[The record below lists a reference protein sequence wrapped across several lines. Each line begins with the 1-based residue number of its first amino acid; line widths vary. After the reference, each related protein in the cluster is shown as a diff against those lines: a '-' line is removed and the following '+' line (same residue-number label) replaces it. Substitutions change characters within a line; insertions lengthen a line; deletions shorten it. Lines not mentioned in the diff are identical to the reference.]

1 MNKENRDR
9 DEGVVSGSVS
19 RDIVADETCAVAVV
33 DAVATVTRQDVAALP
48 ERLSDTVDTDALE
61 SLVATPAGA
70 TCRNLSVSF
79 RFCDCHVIV
88 SGDRTVHVRRAVE
101 PSE

>member
-1 MNKENRDR
+1 MSEENSDR
-9 DEGVVSGSVS
+9 DQGVVSGSVS

-33 DAVATVTRQDVAALP
+33 DAVATVTGQDVSALP

-61 SLVATPAGA
+61 SLVATPAG
-70 TCRNLSVSF
+70 TTRRNLSVSF

-88 SGDRTVHVRRAVE
+88 SGDRTVHVRWPVE